1 MNTILSNLHSQY
13 IVDEQG
19 NKTSV
24 IIPLQY
30 FEELLEDLSDLT
42 ALVERRNENTV
53 SHEDLILEL
62 KQDGLL

>member
-42 ALVERRNENTV
+42 ALVERRNESTI

>member
-30 FEELLEDLSDLT
+30 FEELLEDLADLA
-42 ALVERRNENTV
+42 ALVERRNESTI